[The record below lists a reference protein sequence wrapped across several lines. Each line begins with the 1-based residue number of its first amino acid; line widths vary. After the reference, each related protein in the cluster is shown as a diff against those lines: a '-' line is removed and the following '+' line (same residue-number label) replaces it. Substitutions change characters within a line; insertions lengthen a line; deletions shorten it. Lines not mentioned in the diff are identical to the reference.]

1 MSTAPTTPQE
11 SWPDERPVI
20 PAQPL
25 PAGLARPLAQLRRRW
40 RLYAAIAGAVRVS
53 LTILA
58 TSLLQLL
65 LDRWLRLSLDQRAAL
80 NGVLTLIWLWVF
92 YRFLYRPLATPLGD
106 VALASVVDGSLT
118 EPQDQFATAVELS
131 AAGGGDPESNS
142 PALVAEIIGD
152 ACREAQ
158 RVSFLTVLNHRRAVQ
173 RGTELALQVAIV
185 VLAFRLLPELMDT
198 WFKRNWLLADIPW
211 PQRTHLTPQ
220 GADASGVL
228 RAPRGEEFRL
238 IAQIDGEPPPTA
250 DVVWW
255 TASGKRGR
263 DSMTRVGDSR
273 FESTFAAL
281 SEDLRFQLIG
291 GDEHTREYRV
301 QVVERPRVVSTQVHV
316 SPPAYT
322 GLPPFTVDR
331 QPFVEAPLDSALRI
345 EARANKPL
353 AEARV
358 VRPDGSTIACVLS
371 GDLAVARL
379 EPAEA
384 GSYQFDLV
392 DRDGWKD
399 RNPLRFGVRLTADH
413 APSLKLALSGAGE
426 IVTPIADIP
435 VELTASDAYGLSAVE
450 LVTQRNEEPPVARS
464 PPGAPTSQ
472 PASGPDD
479 GAPPLRNLLATL
491 RVDLATLGVAAGD
504 TLRISARGTDNNP
517 AQPGEGL
524 SQTYALRVVSTDDF
538 LTELARREY
547 ALRQEFERLLAA
559 QRVVRDSVARL
570 TGELATGRL
579 EPRQLQR
586 VASLA
591 RQQDQHTRR
600 VMAIRQQ
607 FEQLLAEMW
616 TNKIAT
622 AAAERRITDAIVTPL
637 GELARRLMPA
647 GRDALLRLKMSATA
661 DERAAASDRQDE
673 IVRSMQA
680 VLAQMLQWEG
690 YREAVALLREIIAE
704 QTDLRAGTLS
714 AINSQLDDIL
724 GLEQPPAVPPTPAPA
739 PR

>member
-11 SWPDERPVI
+11 LWPDDRPPVRTH
-20 PAQPL
+20 AL
-25 PAGLARPLAQLRRRW
+25 PPGLARPLAQLRRRW
-40 RLYAAIAGAVRVS
+40 RLYAAMAGTVRIC
-53 LTILA
+53 LTIVA

-80 NGVLTLIWLWVF
+80 NGVITLVWLWVL
-92 YRFLYRPLATPLGD
+92 YRYLYRPLTAPLDD
-106 VALASVVDGSLT
+106 VALAAVVDRSLP
-118 EPQDQFATAVELS
+118 ELHDQLATAVQLS
-131 AAGGGDPESNS
+131 ATGGGDPASNS
-142 PALVAEIIGD
+142 PELVADIIAD
-152 ACREAQ
+152 ACRDAQ
-158 RVSFLTVLNHRRAVQ
+158 RLPFLTVLNHRRALQ
-173 RGTELALQVAIV
+173 RGGELALQVLIV
-185 VLAFRLLPELMDT
+185 ALAFGLLPELMDT
-198 WFKRNWLLADIPW
+198 WFKRNWLLADVPW

-220 GADASGVL
+220 GADANGVL

-238 IAQIDGEPPPTA
+238 VAQIDGEPPQTA
-250 DVVWW
+250 DVIWW
-255 TASGKRGR
+255 TASAKRGR

-273 FESTFAAL
+273 FESAFGAL
-281 SEDLRFQLIG
+281 SEDLRFQLVG

-301 QVVERPRVVSTQVHV
+301 QVVERPRVTSTLVHV
-316 SPPAYT
+316 TPPAYT

-345 EARANKPL
+345 EARVNKPL

-358 VRPDGSTIACVLS
+358 LRPDGSTIACTLS
-371 GDLAVARL
+371 GDLAVAQL
-379 EPAEA
+379 DPAAA

-413 APSLKLALSGAGE
+413 TPSLKLTLSGAGE
-426 IVTPIADIP
+426 IVTPVADIP
-435 VELTASDAYGLSAVE
+435 VELTASDAYGLSLVE
-450 LVTQRNEEPPVARS
+450 LLTQRNEEPAIARA

-472 PASGPDD
+472 PQSVPAD
-479 GAPPLRNLLATL
+479 GATPLRNLAATL
-491 RVDLATLGVAAGD
+491 RIDLATLGVAAGD
-504 TLRISARGTDNNP
+504 TLRVWARATDNNP
-517 AQPGEGL
+517 SQPGEGL
-524 SQTYALRVVSTDDF
+524 SQPYSLRIVSTDDF

-570 TGELATGRL
+570 TAELAAARL
-579 EPRQLQR
+579 ESRQAQR
-586 VASLA
+586 LASLA
-591 RQQDQHTRR
+591 RQQDQHARR
-600 VMAIRQQ
+600 VMSIRQQ
-607 FEQLLAEMW
+607 FEQLMAEMW

-622 AAAERRITDAIVTPL
+622 AATERRITDAIVTPL
-637 GELARRLMPA
+637 GELGRRLMPA
-647 GRDALLRLKMSATA
+647 GRDALLRLKTSATPEDRTSAA
-661 DERAAASDRQDE
+661 DQQDE

-704 QTDLRAGTLS
+704 QADVRAGTLS

-724 GLEQPPAVPPTPAPA
+724 GLEEPAAPPPPAPA